1 MSESKIDATDRLR
14 REGRLE
20 AFNLRR
26 DEIRNE
32 LRDAGK
38 KRQEARDKAWS
49 RAIEE
54 FSPLTDEPK
63 TPEAEVAVEDDFPDL
78 AIDEDASDIVADAK
92 WVYHHLSHK
101 SAKAED
107 APSAGAWSMLQWAR
121 HDPKQ
126 FFQSVAIKLLHQD
139 TANANEEALVAAE
152 EKSIDQL
159 RARLEQIVQE
169 SKQSCRREDL
179 ARCSDQ
185 EIQAECERRAIAC
198 NGQPK

>member
-1 MSESKIDATDRLR
+1 MLRRGRERTKHKGFSVKESKIDATDRLR

-63 TPEAEVAVEDDFPDL
+63 TPV
-78 AIDEDASDIVADAK
+78 
-92 WVYHHLSHK
+92 
-101 SAKAED
+101 
-107 APSAGAWSMLQWAR
+107 
-121 HDPKQ
+121 
-126 FFQSVAIKLLHQD
+126 
-139 TANANEEALVAAE
+139 T
-152 EKSIDQL
+152 
-159 RARLEQIVQE
+159 
-169 SKQSCRREDL
+169 
-179 ARCSDQ
+179 
-185 EIQAECERRAIAC
+185 ERRLNWWWAMT
-198 NGQPK
+198 